1 MTSSSFQFERALRY
15 YHYHLYRCSAGT
27 VAADFSFPHLPTLFI
42 CLSLSLILS
51 HILSD
56 LPAVY
61 LQSIDTLTHQHHK
74 QLEPTILGTMDGKP
88 RFEIVE
94 QIGHGSFSNVYKARW
109 INAPLMPSICS
120 PFTSYDDGLLRPINA
135 TNLCQPAANQIN
147 GGAKT
152 ILKSPLE
159 FNDNF
164 SNHRSIELQQ
174 QQQQQLLQLQ
184 QISGRCNDLQASKRS
199 SLNNDKY
206 VALKRI
212 KFYEIPN
219 SKLRMDCVKEV
230 KLLQQLKHPNIINY
244 NISFIERNELF
255 IVLELADGGDLSKLI
270 RYFQKRKQLLNERTI
285 LKYFTQVCLAV
296 KYIHS
301 KRILHRD
308 IKPANI
314 FMTSDGCVKL
324 GDFGLGRFFSQN
336 TRDAHSIVGTFYYM
350 APERI
355 RECGYGFSSD
365 IWSLG
370 CVLYELITLNSPF
383 SILNY
388 DNSNNKAQCAPNRPL
403 ENNNNFRM
411 MKQNG
416 HHHQKPPV
424 VTEAPQQ
431 NPFGLQWLIERVV
444 RAEYPSLANYK
455 DISQRLRE
463 LTTECLNPDPD
474 SRPNMDYICAVVSE
488 AYQRAPYQM
497 ATSSKNRNTASA
509 SSKTNPV
516 PCQQ

>member
-1 MTSSSFQFERALRY
+1 M
-15 YHYHLYRCSAGT
+15 
-27 VAADFSFPHLPTLFI
+27 
-42 CLSLSLILS
+42 
-51 HILSD
+51 
-56 LPAVY
+56 
-61 LQSIDTLTHQHHK
+61 
-74 QLEPTILGTMDGKP
+74 
-88 RFEIVE
+88 E

-120 PFTSYDDGLLRPINA
+120 PFTSYDDGLLLPINA
-135 TNLCQPAANQIN
+135 GFATNRCQTADNQIN
-147 GGAKT
+147 GCTKPV
-152 ILKSPLE
+152 LKPPLE

-164 SNHRSIELQQ
+164 SNHRSLELQQ
-174 QQQQQLLQLQ
+174 QQQQQLQ
-184 QISGRCNDLQASKRS
+184 QISGRSNDLQASKRS
-199 SLNNDKY
+199 SLNNEKY

-285 LKYFTQVCLAV
+285 LKYFTQVCSAV

-336 TRDAHSIVGTFYYM
+336 TRDAHSLVGTFYYM

-355 RECGYGFSSD
+355 RERGYGFSSD

-388 DNSNNKAQCAPNRPL
+388 DNSNNKPQGAPNRPL
-403 ENNNNFRM
+403 ENNNNCQM
-411 MKQNG
+411 MKRSLPQ
-416 HHHQKPPV
+416 QQQPV
-424 VTEAPQQ
+424 AAATPQQ

-474 SRPNMDYICAVVSE
+474 SRPNMDYICAVVCE

-497 ATSSKNRNTASA
+497 PTSSKNRNTASA
-509 SSKTNPV
+509 SSKTTTV
-516 PCQQ
+516 SCQQ